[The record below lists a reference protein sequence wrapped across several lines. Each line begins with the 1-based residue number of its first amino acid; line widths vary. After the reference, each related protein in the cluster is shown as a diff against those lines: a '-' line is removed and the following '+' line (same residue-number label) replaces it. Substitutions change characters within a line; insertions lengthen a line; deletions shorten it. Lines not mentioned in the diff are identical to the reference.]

1 MMQDALRARTW
12 ITLHAA
18 LWAVT
23 ALSGPAATAAQ
34 LGPPLFGQAGA
45 ALVPGADAAAAMKQ
59 GLPPGAQN
67 MANNFNKAGTADA
80 AAPAGPSATS
90 ATPADGGKPSSFG
103 LSGRLVKYAPSYL
116 IMVLAISLGL
126 FVVCRPAGFSVASLA
141 EAKKPKK

>member
-1 MMQDALRARTW
+1 MMRDALRVRTA

-18 LWAVT
+18 LWAAT

-34 LGPPLFGQAGA
+34 LGSPLFGQAG

-67 MANNFNKAGTADA
+67 MANNFNKAGTPDA
-80 AAPAGPSATS
+80 AVPAGPSATS

-103 LSGRLVKYAPSYL
+103 LSGKLVKYAPSYL